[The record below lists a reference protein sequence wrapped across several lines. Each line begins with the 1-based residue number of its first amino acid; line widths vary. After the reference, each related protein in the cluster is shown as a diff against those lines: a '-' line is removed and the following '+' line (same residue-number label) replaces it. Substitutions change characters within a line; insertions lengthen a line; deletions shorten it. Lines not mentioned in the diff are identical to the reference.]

1 MTPLFIHGA
10 GASPMVWRLQL
21 LHFKG
26 GLAVELPG
34 HPSGPGCSTIEDY
47 ASSVEEH
54 IREKTL
60 KDPVLVGH
68 SMGGAIAI
76 TIALKNSDLA
86 GLVLVGTGAR
96 LRVDP
101 NILTGIKENYEDV
114 SKLVGKWSVSPSSD
128 PIIAER
134 IAEDLLNVKPEVAYG
149 DFIACDRF
157 DRMNDVQKITC
168 KTLIV
173 VGADD
178 RMTPVKY
185 SQYLHEKIVNSSLV
199 VISDAGH
206 NVMLE
211 KHREFNAAVEAFL
224 DSL

>member
-1 MTPLFIHGA
+1 
-10 GASPMVWRLQL
+10 MVWRLQL

-26 GLAVELPG
+26 SLAVELPG
-34 HPSGPGCSTIEDY
+34 HPLAPGCTTIEDY
-47 ASSVEEH
+47 ASSVEEQ
-54 IREKTL
+54 IREKAL

-76 TIALKNSDLA
+76 TLALRKSDLA

-101 NILTGIKENYEDV
+101 KILTGIKENYEDI
-114 SKLVGKWSVSPSSD
+114 SKLVGRWSVSPSSD

-134 IAEDLLNVKPEVAYG
+134 ISEELLKVKPDVAYG

-185 SQYLHEKIVNSSLV
+185 SKYLHEKIVNSRLV
-199 VISDAGH
+199 VIPDAGH
-206 NVMLE
+206 SVMLE
-211 KHREFNAAVEAFL
+211 KHRMFNAAVEAFL

>member
-114 SKLVGKWSVSPSSD
+114 SKLVGRWSVSPSSD

>member
-1 MTPLFIHGA
+1 
-10 GASPMVWRLQL
+10 MVWRLQL

-26 GLAVELPG
+26 SLAMELPG
-34 HPSGPGCSTIEDY
+34 HPSGPGCRPIADY
-47 ASSVEEH
+47 ASSVEER
-54 IREKTL
+54 IREKAVEG
-60 KDPVLVGH
+60 PILVGH

-76 TIALKNSDLA
+76 TLALRNSDLG

-96 LRVDP
+96 LRVHP
-101 NILTGIKENYEDV
+101 NILSGIKENYEDV
-114 SKLVGKWSVSPSSD
+114 CKLVGRWSVSPRSD

-134 IAEDLLNVKPEVAYG
+134 IAEDLLKVKPEVAYG

-157 DRMNDVQKITC
+157 DRMNDVQRITC

-185 SQYLHEKIVNSSLV
+185 SQYLHEKIVNSRL
-199 VISDAGH
+199 ILIPGAGH
-206 NVMLE
+206 SVMLE
-211 KHREFNAAVEAFL
+211 KHHMFNDAVETFL

>member
-1 MTPLFIHGA
+1 LTPLFIHGA

-101 NILTGIKENYEDV
+101 NILTGIKENYDDV
-114 SKLVGKWSVSPSSD
+114 SKLVGRWSVSPSSD

>member
-34 HPSGPGCSTIEDY
+34 HPLGPGCNTIEDY
-47 ASSVEEH
+47 ASSVEAH
-54 IREKTL
+54 IREKAL
-60 KDPVLVGH
+60 KYPVLVGH

-76 TIALKNSDLA
+76 TIALRNSDLA

-134 IAEDLLNVKPEVAYG
+134 IAEDLLKVKPEVAYG

-185 SQYLHEKIVNSSLV
+185 SQYLHEKIVNSNLV
-199 VISDAGH
+199 VIPDAGH